1 MFNLTA
7 TFSEEAEMREKR
19 KKMKEKDSS
28 VKNLRG
34 KFQAMVQKR
43 IDEAINVKREIG
55 IVNKEIAEL
64 KENRRKREKA
74 NMDVDFIN
82 LNVDTTANH
91 ANLKEMQ
98 QESQK
103 AIREE
108 RLERY
113 KDKREEAY
121 DEKHKKNF
129 LNLSKWDFL
138 RSFRA
143 NKEAEVAERIR
154 NRRQMTLLLI
164 HAFRL

>member
-1 MFNLTA
+1 
-7 TFSEEAEMREKR
+7 MREKR